1 MFAQAKK
8 NKIVVTGSR
17 TISVQK
23 SGCNPTKI
31 TTTDIIH
38 KKGRNH
44 FFKSLK
50 LWLYFFK
57 AAAKKIIRETFRNSV
72 GCIKKGI
79 QGIDIH
85 HLAHFKAAQTIKT

>member
-23 SGCNPTKI
+23 SGCNQTKI
-31 TTTDIIH
+31 TTTDITH

-44 FFKSLK
+44 FLKSLK
-50 LWLYFFK
+50 L
-57 AAAKKIIRETFRNSV
+57 
-72 GCIKKGI
+72 
-79 QGIDIH
+79 
-85 HLAHFKAAQTIKT
+85 

>member
-44 FFKSLK
+44 FLKSLK
-50 LWLYFFK
+50 L
-57 AAAKKIIRETFRNSV
+57 
-72 GCIKKGI
+72 
-79 QGIDIH
+79 
-85 HLAHFKAAQTIKT
+85 